1 MQNRIRGQ
9 SKSNHK
15 SNNVNLLNQTI
26 ADISFNEDNFDPL
39 NDYPNLSTEIDFDYA
54 ET

>member
-15 SNNVNLLNQTI
+15 KDASYLLNQTI
-26 ADISFNEDNFDPL
+26 PDISFNEDNFDPL
-39 NDYPNLSTEIDFDYA
+39 HDYPNLSTEIDFDYA